1 MKKLTYKRAL
11 MWSCG
16 YLLGASIPW
25 LYVLFTDFSWFQFFG
40 AGVFHIL
47 VWMLLALA
55 VQTVEN
61 RRRI

>member
-1 MKKLTYKRAL
+1 